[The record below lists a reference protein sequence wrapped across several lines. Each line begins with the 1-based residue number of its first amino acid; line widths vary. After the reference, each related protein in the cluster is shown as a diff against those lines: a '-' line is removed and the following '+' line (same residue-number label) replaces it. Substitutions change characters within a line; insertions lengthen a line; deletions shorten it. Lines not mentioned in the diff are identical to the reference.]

1 LTILAR
7 MTAEVHEEVPV
18 LKVEG
23 EIDAANASE
32 FASELRALVSNASFA
47 IVADIAG
54 VTYFDS
60 AGLNALAVIQ
70 SELDRRQQHLHVV
83 APPGTRGH
91 RLLAITNLD
100 RVLTVHEDLDHAL
113 KAARGHI

>member
-1 LTILAR
+1 VTILAK
-7 MTAEVHEEVPV
+7 MTREVHGDVPV
-18 LKVEG
+18 LKIDG
-23 EIDAANASE
+23 EIDAGNAAE
-32 FASELRALVSNASFA
+32 LTAELRTLLSNASFA
-47 IVADIAG
+47 IVADISG

-60 AGLNALAVIQ
+60 AGLNALAVVH

-100 RVLTVHEDLDHAL
+100 RVLSVHEDLDHAL
-113 KAARGHI
+113 RAARGHV